1 MTWIGDNLGLIWD
14 QLREHLYLAILP
26 VVLGLLIAVPLGY
39 VATRFSWLAN
49 PLIAF
54 GGVLYSLPSIA
65 LFIVLPAILGTQ
77 VLSPVNIVVA
87 LTIYTVSLL
96 IRNVIDG
103 LRSVPPDVLQAAVAV
118 GYAPFRRLM
127 TIDLPI
133 AVPVIF
139 AGLRVV
145 TVANISMVSV
155 GAVIGIGGLGELF
168 TLGFGRDFLTPV
180 VVGVFLSLLLAVL
193 ADLILVGLQRMLT
206 PWARV
211 VSSVEVA

>member
-1 MTWIGDNLGLIWD
+1 MTWIGDNLSLIWD
-14 QLREHLYLAILP
+14 QLSEHVYLAILP
-26 VVLGLLIAVPLGY
+26 VILGLIIAIPLGY

-49 PLIAF
+49 PLIAL

-65 LFIVLPAILGTQ
+65 LFIVLPVILGTR
-77 VLSPVNIVVA
+77 VLDRINIIIA
-87 LTIYTVSLL
+87 LTIYAVSLL

-103 LRSVPPDVLQAAVAV
+103 LRSVPPDVRQAAIAV
-118 GYAPFRRLM
+118 GYGPARRLL

-168 TLGFGRDFLTPV
+168 TLGFSKDFLTPV
-180 VVGVFLSLLLAVL
+180 VVGVVLSLLLALL
-193 ADLILVGLQRMLT
+193 ADLLIVTLQRVLT

-211 VSSVEVA
+211 VSSLKEA